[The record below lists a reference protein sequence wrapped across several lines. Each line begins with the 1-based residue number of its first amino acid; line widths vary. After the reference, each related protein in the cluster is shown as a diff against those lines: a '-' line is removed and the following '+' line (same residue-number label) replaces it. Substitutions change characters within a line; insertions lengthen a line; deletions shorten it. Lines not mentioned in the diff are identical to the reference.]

1 MTEIGGSAEVRAAAE
16 AAYQANLAAYLRMKD
31 EIDARYPKGRQVAI
45 DGGRV
50 VADADTYPALN
61 ARLNEI
67 GRTDPHALVVTAG
80 GGDPEPLDI
89 P

>member
-1 MTEIGGSAEVRAAAE
+1 MVITDDSDEARVR

-31 EIDARYPKGRQVAI
+31 EIDANYPKGRQVAI

-50 VADADTYPALN
+50 VADAESYPALN

-67 GRTDPHALVVTAG
+67 GRSDRHALVVTAG
-80 GGDPEPLDI
+80 EDEPEPLDI
-89 P
+89 L